1 MHAKGLNPENYLNN
15 RVVNFPVET
24 TIVEEG
30 SPFNGI
36 YYVKKGQLKI
46 LKKDKMGKEIMIQL
60 MSQNEF
66 IGLSTYFN
74 DSHYQFSAITQESCK
89 LIYIKPDEFE
99 TLLSRSFD
107 IKKQLMIVMIKRLEF
122 LETLIVRL
130 LK

>member
-1 MHAKGLNPENYLNN
+1 MLAKGLNLENHFNN
-15 RVVNFPVET
+15 RVVNYPVESI
-24 TIVEEG
+24 IVEEG

-36 YYVKKGQLKI
+36 FYVKKGQLKI
-46 LKKDKMGKEIMIQL
+46 LKKDEMGKEIMIQI
-60 MSQNEF
+60 MSQRDF
-66 IGLSTYFN
+66 IGLSTFFN

-99 TLLSRSFD
+99 TLLSMSFD
-107 IKKQLMIVMIKRLEF
+107 IKKQLMIVMIKRIEF

>member
-1 MHAKGLNPENYLNN
+1 MQAKGLNPENYLNN
-15 RVVNFPVET
+15 KVVNFPVET

-46 LKKDKMGKEIMIQL
+46 LTKDEKGKEIMIQL
-60 MSQNEF
+60 MSQKDF

-107 IKKQLMIVMIKRLEF
+107 LNKQLMIFMIKRIEF
-122 LETLIVRL
+122 LERL
-130 LK
+130 MVNI